1 MLPTQSCSRSDH
13 HSCPSA
19 TFVIESWACLFRVRH
34 IEEGA
39 HPMIQVPQ
47 TTQESHMSCE
57 LFFTPTLGSKHYPP
71 HLAAEDTGKGIE

>member
-1 MLPTQSCSRSDH
+1 
-13 HSCPSA
+13 
-19 TFVIESWACLFRVRH
+19 
-34 IEEGA
+34 
-39 HPMIQVPQ
+39 MIQVPQ